1 MKKYIRLIRVKQY
14 IKNGLIF
21 TAAFFA
27 GTMMRKEI
35 FFHLLIGFA
44 AFSCICSSVY
54 ILNDI
59 RDVEK
64 DRRHPI
70 KCRRPIASGEISV
83 KSAAVIGV
91 VLLISGY
98 LLLSLIQGAW
108 IGKAHYY
115 VFLYLFLNAG
125 YSLGLKNVPILDI
138 LILASGFIIRVLY
151 GAALC
156 GTWVSNWLYL
166 TVFMISLYMGTG
178 KRRNERMAEA
188 GGETRK
194 VLRFYSLS
202 YLEKIMQ
209 MSMVLAITFYSLWSA
224 SMAERNSYAS
234 YMIWTVP
241 LVLAIVMRY
250 EMLVEKAVYGDPTDI
265 LLMDRP
271 IQILAGLYGVV
282 EIGLLYGQHGL

>member
-21 TAAFFA
+21 TASFFA

-35 FFHLLIGFA
+35 FFHLLTGFA

-83 KSAAVIGV
+83 KRAAVIGV
-91 VLLISGY
+91 ILLLSGY

-178 KRRNERMAEA
+178 KRKNERMAED

-194 VLRFYSLS
+194 VLRFYSLP

-224 SMAERNSYAS
+224 GMAERDSYAS

-271 IQILAGLYGVV
+271 IQVLAGLYGVV
-282 EIGLLYGQHGL
+282 EMGLLYGQYGL